1 MKVREIR
8 YLCVP
13 SLVVEIYPLGMY
25 GTGNVYFRGLVEDIP
40 KILFEEEVE
49 SILPLYSYVQDTYP
63 YLGISIEYDENIMKE
78 CTSSKKEDEQ

>member
-13 SLVVEIYPLGMY
+13 SLIIEIYPLGMY

-40 KILFEEEVE
+40 KILFEEEVL
-49 SILPLYSYVQDTYP
+49 SILPLYSYVQGISQ
-63 YLGISIEYDENIMKE
+63 GISIEYDENIMKE
-78 CTSSKKEDEQ
+78 ITSSKKEDEQ

>member
-13 SLVVEIYPLGMY
+13 SLVVTIYPLGMY
-25 GTGNVYFRGLVEDIP
+25 GTGHVYLRGLVEDIP
-40 KILFEEEVE
+40 NILFEEDVL
-49 SILPLYSYVQDTYP
+49 SILPIDYSEQ
-63 YLGISIEYDENIMKE
+63 GISIKYDENIMKD

>member
-13 SLVVEIYPLGMY
+13 SLVIEIYPLGMY

-40 KILFEEEVE
+40 KILFEEDVK
-49 SILPLYSYVQDTYP
+49 SIMPIDYDEQ
-63 YLGISIEYDENIMKE
+63 GISIEYDENIMKD

>member
-8 YLCVP
+8 NLCVP

-40 KILFEEEVE
+40 EILFEEEVL
-49 SILPLYSYVQDTYP
+49 SILPLYSYIQGT
-63 YLGISIEYDENIMKE
+63 YLGFSIEYDENIMKE

>member
-13 SLVVEIYPLGMY
+13 SLVVTIYPLGMY
-25 GTGNVYFRGLVEDIP
+25 GTGHVYFRGLVADIP
-40 KILFEEEVE
+40 KILFEEDVL
-49 SILPLYSYVQDTYP
+49 SILPLDTDEQ
-63 YLGISIEYDENIMKE
+63 GISIEYDENIMKE

>member
-13 SLVVEIYPLGMY
+13 SLVIEIYPLGMY
-25 GTGNVYFRGLVEDIP
+25 GTNRVYFRGLVEDIP
-40 KILFEEEVE
+40 EILFEEEVQ
-49 SILPLYSYVQDTYP
+49 SILPIDYCEQ
-63 YLGISIEYDENIMKE
+63 GISIEYDENIMKE

>member
-13 SLVVEIYPLGMY
+13 SLIIEIYPLGMY
-25 GTGNVYFRGLVEDIP
+25 GSGNIYFRGLVEDIP
-40 KILFEEEVE
+40 KILFEEEVL
-49 SILPLYSYVQDTYP
+49 SIQPLYNYVQ
-63 YLGISIEYDENIMKE
+63 GISIEYDENIMKE

>member
-25 GTGNVYFRGLVEDIP
+25 GNGHIYFRGLVEDIP
-40 KILFEEEVE
+40 EILFEEEVK
-49 SILPLYSYVQDTYP
+49 SILPISWCEQ
-63 YLGISIEYDENIMKE
+63 GISIEYDENIMKE
-78 CTSSKKEDEQ
+78 CTSSKKEDKQ

>member
-13 SLVVEIYPLGMY
+13 SLIVTIYPIGMY
-25 GTGNVYFRGLVEDIP
+25 RTGHVYFRGAVFDIP
-40 KILFEEEVE
+40 KILFEKEVL
-49 SILPLYSYVQDTYP
+49 SIMPIDWYEQ
-63 YLGISIEYDENIMKE
+63 GFSIEYDENIIKE

>member
-40 KILFEEEVE
+40 KILFDEKVL
-49 SILPLYSYVQDTYP
+49 SILPVYSYIQGTS
-63 YLGISIEYDENIMKE
+63 LGIAIEYDENIMKE

>member
-13 SLVVEIYPLGMY
+13 SLVVTIYPLGMY
-25 GTGNVYFRGLVEDIP
+25 GTGHVYFRGLVEDIP
-40 KILFEEEVE
+40 NILFEEDVL
-49 SILPLYSYVQDTYP
+49 SILPIDYSEQ
-63 YLGISIEYDENIMKE
+63 GISIKYDENIMKD